1 MAEHKQSPQPAASQH
16 QAHPQQDSE
25 QQQDLGLLRQAY
37 LKHQA
42 ALVAVQEL
50 ERERLNQQQQ

>member
-1 MAEHKQSPQPAASQH
+1 MAEHKQPPQQAASQH

-25 QQQDLGLLRQAY
+25 PRQDLGLLRQAY
-37 LKHQA
+37 LQHQA

-50 ERERLNQQQQ
+50 ERQRLNQQQQ

>member
-1 MAEHKQSPQPAASQH
+1 MAEHKQPPQHPALQP
-16 QAHPQQDSE
+16 QAQPQQDSE

-37 LKHQA
+37 LQHQA

-50 ERERLNQQQQ
+50 ERDRLNQQQQ